1 MGERHDVEAEKFE
14 AALHE
19 VDGIKE
25 FDNDL
30 PRWWLWVFYGTIGFA
45 VLYWYGYEVTGFA
58 DGPKKAY
65 QAEMDRI
72 ASEQASKNP
81 VTPESLLAM
90 AKDDKKVQQGKDLFV
105 QNCAACHRADGGG
118 NVGPNLTD
126 AFWLHGGAPQAV
138 YKTVDKGVPEKGMP
152 AWGQQLGLARVQ
164 AITAYLIT
172 IRNSNVQGGKPPQGT
187 EELTL
192 R

>member
-1 MGERHDVEAEKFE
+1 MGERHDVEAEKVE

-30 PRWWLWVFYGTIGFA
+30 PRWWLWVFYGTIGFS

-72 ASEQASKNP
+72 ASEQAAKNP
-81 VTPESLLAM
+81 VTPESLVAM

-138 YKTVDKGVPEKGMP
+138 YKTVEKGVPEKGMP
-152 AWGQQLGLARVQ
+152 AWGPQLGLARVQ
-164 AITAYLIT
+164 AITAYLIS
-172 IRNSNVQGGKPPQGT
+172 IRNTNVQGGKPPQGT